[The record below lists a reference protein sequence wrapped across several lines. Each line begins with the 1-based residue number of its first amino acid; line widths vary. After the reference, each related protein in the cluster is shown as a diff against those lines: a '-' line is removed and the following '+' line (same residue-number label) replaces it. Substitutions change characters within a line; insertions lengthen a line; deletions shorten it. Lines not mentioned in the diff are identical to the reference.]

1 MCPTYVWS
9 CEKGCG
15 DLEVYRS
22 MADYRVPPDHEHP
35 VTRVIT
41 AAYAISD
48 IAPYKA
54 VTGDKAGQ
62 EIRGRKQHREFLKRN
77 RLVEVGDAPVRDTRQ
92 MRPTIKKGAI
102 ARELKR
108 AIAQHTV
115 PDLKRGGL
123 RERHGG

>member
-1 MCPTYVWS
+1 
-9 CEKGCG
+9 
-15 DLEVYRS
+15 
-22 MADYRVPPDHEHP
+22 MAEHRVPPQHAHP
-35 VTRVIT
+35 VFRIIT
-41 AAYAISD
+41 APYAISD

-54 VTGDKAGQ
+54 VTGDRMGQ

-77 RLVEVGDAPVRDTRQ
+77 RLVEVGDAPIRDTRQ
-92 MRPTIKKGAI
+92 MRPTVKKGQV

-108 AIAQHTV
+108 AIAQHTI